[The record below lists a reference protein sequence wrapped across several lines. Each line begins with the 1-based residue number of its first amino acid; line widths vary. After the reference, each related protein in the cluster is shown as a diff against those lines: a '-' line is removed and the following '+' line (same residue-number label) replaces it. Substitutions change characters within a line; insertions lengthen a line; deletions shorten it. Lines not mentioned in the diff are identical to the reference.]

1 MHKLLQA
8 GLVRGEKGLL

>member
-8 GLVRGEKGLL
+8 HKIFRKI